1 MTHYSTQIFIIYHE
15 LEHFKICLDTVTD
28 VNKTL
33 NIVTGDNSD
42 AVIDLG
48 YEKNF
53 HNGLVIT
60 IMRACVYPLFPLY
73 LRNLLFPWLLMKMLL
88 TIFLKIPH
96 NVIEVMV
103 VLMELLL
110 ALKLVEGGVHYT
122 CGGVHDIVCSPH
134 FNGPPNK
141 FFERGEA

>member
-1 MTHYSTQIFIIYHE
+1 M
-15 LEHFKICLDTVTD
+15 CLDPVTD
-28 VNKTL
+28 LNEAL

-73 LRNLLFPWLLMKMLL
+73 LRNLLFP
-88 TIFLKIPH
+88 
-96 NVIEVMV
+96 
-103 VLMELLL
+103 
-110 ALKLVEGGVHYT
+110 
-122 CGGVHDIVCSPH
+122 
-134 FNGPPNK
+134 
-141 FFERGEA
+141 